1 MPNITITIDD
11 ETHRRAQA
19 KAAQLHTT
27 LSAVVRDYLAE
38 FAQRPPD
45 SSPHNDKEAKLK
57 ELEYLVANSSS
68 DTRGELWI
76 EIARLPIEDRR
87 RVMRH
92 ANIVVDEEETALW
105 DTLPWPDEDTYVR
118 GESS

>member
-11 ETHRRAQA
+11 EIHLLAQA
-19 KAAQLHTT
+19 RAAELNTT
-27 LSAVVRDYLAE
+27 LSAVLCEYLAD
-38 FAQRPPD
+38 FAQFSAD
-45 SSPHNDKEAKLK
+45 SASSDDTESKLK
-57 ELEYLVANSSS
+57 ELEYLVANSSP
-68 DTRGELWI
+68 DTRGELLR
-76 EIARLPIEDRR
+76 ALVRLPLEERR

-92 ANIVVDEEETALW
+92 ATIEVDEEETDLW

>member
-11 ETHRRAQA
+11 EIHRLAQA
-19 KAAQLHTT
+19 RAAELNTT
-27 LSAVVRDYLAE
+27 LSAVLSEYLAE
-38 FAQRPPD
+38 FAERPADGQPD
-45 SSPHNDKEAKLK
+45 DKEAKLE
-57 ELEYLVANSSS
+57 ELEYLVANSSP
-68 DTRGELWI
+68 DTRGELLR
-76 EIARLPIEDRR
+76 ALLRLPLEERR

-92 ANIVVDEEETALW
+92 ATIEVDEGETDLW